1 MRGGS
6 VAGRRGFGDA
16 SSVRGLGFGDASS
29 VRGLGF
35 GGIAR
40 TCNSPSGGAPLFPAI
55 DPMVAL
61 SERSRE

>member
-1 MRGGS
+1 MKGGS
-6 VAGRRGFGDA
+6 VAGLRVVCVA
-16 SSVRGLGFGDASS
+16 SSVRG
-29 VRGLGF
+29 RGF

-40 TCNSPSGGAPLFPAI
+40 TCNSPSGGAPLFPAT

>member
-1 MRGGS
+1 MGESDLMRGGS
-6 VAGRRGFGDA
+6 VAGRR
-16 SSVRGLGFGDASS
+16 GFGDASS

-40 TCNSPSGGAPLFPAI
+40 TCNSPSGGAPLFPAT

-61 SERSRE
+61 SEHSRE

>member
-1 MRGGS
+1 MKGGA
-6 VAGRRGFGDA
+6 VAGRRGFGVA
-16 SSVRGLGFGDASS
+16 SSVRG
-29 VRGLGF
+29 RGF

-40 TCNSPSGGAPLFPAI
+40 TCNSPSGGAPLFPAT